1 MEAQSSARGGAGSG
15 DSGGGGG
22 PSDLSLEE
30 FDPYD
35 EDARFA
41 VHLAANSGDGAN
53 SSAAGPS
60 EAAAVESTRPTDTV
74 WAWAAAAV
82 AEADANDA
90 RAAKLTEASLAAEFD
105 EDARFAIHAATA
117 RANPCLLYTSPSPRD
132 GLLSRMPSSA

>member
-41 VHLAANSGDGAN
+41 VHLAASGGDGAN
-53 SSAAGPS
+53 SSAAGPP
-60 EAAAVESTRPTDTV
+60 EAAADPAKPPTDTV
-74 WAWAAAAV
+74 WA
-82 AEADANDA
+82 
-90 RAAKLTEASLAAEFD
+90 LSL
-105 EDARFAIHAATA
+105 IHI
-117 RANPCLLYTSPSPRD
+117 
-132 GLLSRMPSSA
+132 